1 MLMGIIRTI
10 AICFIVMF
18 VVNYFVVLSQF
29 LEG

>member
-1 MLMGIIRTI
+1 MGIIRTI

-18 VVNYFVVLSQF
+18 FVNYIVVLSQF